1 MLFRSQTI
9 QLQRTV
15 RGRDKV
21 TFGIRPEDVDIASGE
36 LPPGWVELAASV
48 EVVEPLGSDTLVF
61 TSVFGTS
68 VTARLRPDNRPTPG
82 SQIKLRINPDRA
94 HIFDAAT
101 GSAILNAVT
110 Y

>member
-1 MLFRSQTI
+1 
-9 QLQRTV
+9 LQRTV
-15 RGRDKV
+15 SDGDKV
-21 TFGIRPEDVDIASGE
+21 TFGIRPEDVDVASGE
-36 LPPGWVELAASV
+36 LPPGWIELPATV

-68 VTARLRPDNRPTPG
+68 MTARLRPENRPNPG

-94 HIFDAAT
+94 HIFDAST
-101 GSAILNAVT
+101 GSVILNAVT